1 MWALLSA
8 KGQRVGDAAMRG
20 SYNLGA
26 ANPRAILTEDEVL
39 EIHEMVRRSGWTQ
52 AKIAEIFGVSREC
65 VASIKNCLR
74 WKHLFEVNERRPNV
88 TETKYNTNHP
98 AGATTEERIASRLR
112 NSGDAKHADVVTK
125 DGTSPL
131 RTFHNVHHRG
141 SQHGSTTQTDSGDE
155 GSV

>member
-1 MWALLSA
+1 MTT
-8 KGQRVGDAAMRG
+8 RNRG
-20 SYNLGA
+20 S
-26 ANPRAILTEDEVL
+26 ANGRAILSEAEVL
-39 EIHEMVRRSGWTQ
+39 EIHEMASRRRWTQ
-52 AKIAEIFGVSREC
+52 AKIGELFGVTREC
-65 VASIKNCLR
+65 VSSISRRVR
-74 WKHLFEVNERRPNV
+74 WKHLFEVYERRTNV

-141 SQHGSTTQTDSGDE
+141 SQHGSTTETDSE
-155 GSV
+155 GV